1 MNRIYL
7 VHKWSVMHIYL
18 CVHQPI
24 TDDDVDRIATCL
36 KVLAEKTPLMGE
48 IFNTD
53 CRQSLSLMLAAKM
66 EEEKE
71 LQRVNIASIFSLI
84 HLFILNM
91 NIFNILLCTV
101 MRFTTCLWFK
111 NLFLLPSPSFLSEGT
126 REAKEAL
133 LLNEAFLIITLRYI
147 ENKSFSWLLEMIDIT
162 ANEMYVLCKVYMLFF
177 LLWQASEK
185 RTVKV
190 QADDP
195 ISFAQLV
202 NKAEM
207 GATEVHNSNNK
218 YTKSVNK
225 GKNSRD

>member
-1 MNRIYL
+1 MGGGGGGRLNQNLLTSNKKREFYNFPIIVRILIRGEGGGEAERKYY
-7 VHKWSVMHIYL
+7 MCIYL

-71 LQRVNIASIFSLI
+71 LQRVNIASIFSMI

-91 NIFNILLCTV
+91 NILNILLCTV

-133 LLNEAFLIITLRYI
+133 FLNEAFLIITLRYI
-147 ENKSFSWLLEMIDIT
+147 ENKAF
-162 ANEMYVLCKVYMLFF
+162 YGF
-177 LLWQASEK
+177 
-185 RTVKV
+185 
-190 QADDP
+190 
-195 ISFAQLV
+195 
-202 NKAEM
+202 
-207 GATEVHNSNNK
+207 
-218 YTKSVNK
+218 
-225 GKNSRD
+225 

>member
-1 MNRIYL
+1 MNFFYHLKCLEWILIFMIKIYF
-7 VHKWSVMHIYL
+7 VHEWSVIHVYL

-71 LQRVNIASIFSLI
+71 LQRVNIASIFSMI

-133 LLNEAFLIITLRYI
+133 LLNEAFLF
-147 ENKSFSWLLEMIDIT
+147 N
-162 ANEMYVLCKVYMLFF
+162 
-177 LLWQASEK
+177 
-185 RTVKV
+185 
-190 QADDP
+190 
-195 ISFAQLV
+195 
-202 NKAEM
+202 
-207 GATEVHNSNNK
+207 
-218 YTKSVNK
+218 
-225 GKNSRD
+225 